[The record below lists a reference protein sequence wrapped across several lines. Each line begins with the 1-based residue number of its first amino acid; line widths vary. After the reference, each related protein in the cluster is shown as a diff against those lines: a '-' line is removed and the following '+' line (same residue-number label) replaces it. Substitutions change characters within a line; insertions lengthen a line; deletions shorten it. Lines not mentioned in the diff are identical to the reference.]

1 MNRNKRHQL
10 RSLSSNELFD
20 IYERLYQ
27 EAERSRELGG
37 PLAKSD
43 AATWEEIADAIDNR
57 RMDIAASI
65 LMWADTAIR
74 DPFTQEEYDYIMSF
88 YPD

>member
-1 MNRNKRHQL
+1 MNRHNRHQL
-10 RSLSSNELFD
+10 RSLSSDQLFNL
-20 IYERLYQ
+20 YERLYQ

-57 RMDIAASI
+57 NMELAASI
-65 LMWADTAIR
+65 LMYADTAIR

-88 YPD
+88 Y

>member
-1 MNRNKRHQL
+1 MKRNRYQL
-10 RSLSSNELFD
+10 RALSSDQLFD
-20 IYERLYQ
+20 LYERLYE
-27 EAERSRELGG
+27 EADRSRSLGG

-57 RMDIAASI
+57 NMELAASI
-65 LMWADTAIR
+65 LMYADTAIR

-88 YPD
+88 Y